1 MYFNLAVVLVFFAL
15 VALIVYGTL
24 IVARIVRRDR
34 PYREKQSVYECGEPT
49 IGSAWIRFNL
59 RFYST
64 ALVFLIFDVEVVFLF
79 PVIVNLKE
87 FGLLA
92 FVEVLVFVAILALG
106 LVYAWAYGALDWV
119 KEDLAALSGETAM
132 SQQKPDTADTS
143 GRPESKLAGGAH

>member
-1 MYFNLAVVLVFFAL
+1 MYFNLAVILVFFAL
-15 VALIVYGTL
+15 VAMIVYGTM
-24 IVARIVRRDR
+24 IVARIVRRDK
-34 PYREKQSVYECGEPT
+34 PYREKQTVYECGEPT

-79 PVIVNLKE
+79 PVIVNLKT

-119 KEDLAALSGETAM
+119 KEDLAALSGSAM
-132 SQQKPDTADTS
+132 SQQESAE
-143 GRPESKLAGGAH
+143 PERKLAGGARS